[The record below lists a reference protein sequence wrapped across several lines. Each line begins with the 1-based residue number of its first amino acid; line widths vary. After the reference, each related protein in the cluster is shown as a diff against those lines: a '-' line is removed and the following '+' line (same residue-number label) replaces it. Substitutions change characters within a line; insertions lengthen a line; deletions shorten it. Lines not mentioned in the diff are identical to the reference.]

1 MNRVIILIP
10 TYNESVS
17 IVELL
22 DQLKV
27 YRLSAEVEFDVLVI
41 DDNSPDGTAEKVDDL
56 RFSSVKVLRPP

>member
-27 YRLSAEVEFDVLVI
+27 YRLSAEV
-41 DDNSPDGTAEKVDDL
+41 
-56 RFSSVKVLRPP
+56 